1 MNQGFPGSS
10 AGKESACM
18 CGRPEFNP
26 WVGKV
31 SWRREWLPTPIFWP
45 GEFHGQRS
53 LTGCCPWNHKKSN
66 TTEWLSLLGWII
78 PSISWALTMCQTFV
92 LGSISLN
99 VYHDLLYKRGNWGS
113 GRINNLPSNL
123 HILVRL
129 TSSGW
134 DLLSPLLLLILL
146 LTLILTLM
154 LMDE

>member
-31 SWRREWLPTPIFWP
+31 SWRRERLPTPVFWP
-45 GEFHGQRS
+45 VEFHGQRS
-53 LTGCCPWNHKKSN
+53 MAGYSPWGCKESN
-66 TTEWLSLLGWII
+66 TTEQLWLFGWII
-78 PSISWALTMCQTFV
+78 ASISWALTMCQTFV

-99 VYHDLLYKRGNWGS
+99 LYPDSLYKWGNGGS
-113 GRINNLPSNL
+113 GKINNLLSNL
-123 HILVRL
+123 HILLRL

-134 DLLSPLLLLILL
+134 DLLFPLLLILL
-146 LTLILTLM
+146 LTLILTLI

>member
-18 CGRPEFNP
+18 YGRPEFNP

-31 SWRREWLPTPIFWP
+31 SWRRERLPTPVYWP

-53 LTGCCPWNHKKSN
+53 LAGCSPWGCKESN
-66 TTEWLSLLGWII
+66 TTEPLWLFGWII
-78 PSISWALTMCQTFV
+78 PNISWALTMCKTFV

-99 VYHDLLYKRGNWGS
+99 LYSDLLYKRGNWDS
-113 GRINNLPSNL
+113 GKINNLLSNL

-134 DLLSPLLLLILL
+134 DLLFPLLLLILL